1 MDGVSYSHIFAPA
14 LRSSL
19 SPHPS
24 PVSAERLAP
33 ASATAEA
40 KAKPHTTA
48 SHLALPRTGPSADAL
63 ERNSGKIWRPPQSP
77 AAPPAGVVFVSHPHR
92 IRHTRADTS
101 IPYPF
106 RRAQRCSSHR
116 PTLIHTES
124 RLWQLVLPTNGPTPP
139 CPSRPRCPWG
149 SNRFPSRRHPML
161 RSKRSG
167 STPLATRS
175 QGRTVSGC
183 SLKADRPGGT
193 PRASRP
199 KDLVRQTAT
208 RAWSVD

>member
-1 MDGVSYSHIFAPA
+1 MFHTLISLLPLFA
-14 LRSSL
+14 L
-19 SPHPS
+19 PS
-24 PVSAERLAP
+24 PFPSISR
-33 ASATAEA
+33 ASSTSIGHSGS
-40 KAKPHTTA
+40 KSQTTA

-63 ERNSGKIWRPPQSP
+63 ERNSGKIWRPPQPP

-92 IRHTRADTS
+92 IRHTRAETS

-139 CPSRPRCPWG
+139 CHSRPRCPWG

-161 RSKRSG
+161 CSKRSG

-175 QGRTVSGC
+175 QGRTISGC